1 MKEQYC
7 HLENVIFLKPEDKV
21 DYSVSFH
28 VKNSE
33 LGDVV

>member
-1 MKEQYC
+1 MKEQYY
-7 HLENVIFLKPEDKV
+7 HLENVILKPEDKV